1 MLAFVI
7 LLSGTPHA
15 QVHVVVNKQ
24 APGRAFGWPANGGI
38 WNWGNEILVMY
49 LDCPY
54 RNHPGYSN
62 HDSDQEHP
70 SARWMTSRS
79 TDGGMT
85 WTEHRTAF
93 PDPRATR
100 ATLKPRTL
108 SRTLDFNDAN
118 TIVNFHWDGLKAGAR
133 TYFYYSSDRERT

>member
-1 MLAFVI
+1 
-7 LLSGTPHA
+7 
-15 QVHVVVNKQ
+15 
-24 APGRAFGWPANGGI
+24 
-38 WNWGNEILVMY
+38 MY